1 LYRTRESAFHFFTT
15 GLTRAP
21 VNTTLEGS
29 ERAARMN
36 PVVLSLI
43 CGVGFGALAVAL
55 MLPMS
60 FPNKRT
66 ALLAAFASRF
76 AIGFLIPLVALPIA
90 GIVKGALVGL
100 LISIPDAIVT
110 KAYVPILVVGGVGGA
125 IIGFIASNAAM

>member
-1 LYRTRESAFHFFTT
+1 
-15 GLTRAP
+15 
-21 VNTTLEGS
+21 
-29 ERAARMN
+29 MN
-36 PVVLSLI
+36 PVALSLV

-90 GIVKGALVGL
+90 GFVKGALVGL
-100 LISIPDAIVT
+100 LISLPDAIVT

-125 IIGFIASNAAM
+125 IIGFIASNAAI